1 MSSGTDRRRGEIVTF
16 YSFKG
21 GTGRTMAVANVAW
34 ILAAAGKRVLAADWD
49 LESPGLHRFLHPFL
63 DVARLSTAGGVIDLI
78 REFEHATEAGEPQD
92 PAWYAHY
99 AEVDR
104 YALPLKWSFGR
115 GRLDLLSAGRQN
127 RDYATHLGDLDWEDF
142 YERRHGGRFFDAL
155 REDLRRRYDYVL
167 IDSRTGLSELADIC
181 TAHLPDTL
189 VTCFTFAEQAI
200 SGASVL
206 AREIASRHRN
216 RAIRVLP
223 APMHIDRSQAAQA
236 QAGRT
241 VAMRR
246 LAGLPAGLTEAQR
259 RRYWAA
265 VEVPYQ
271 PAYAFEEIL
280 AAVADP
286 PGVPGTLLSAYT
298 ELVRHITNGE
308 VTGPPMLNESV
319 RRRTAARFVRTP
331 DPAVSD
337 IALHYAATDAVW
349 AEWVTSICRSAG
361 LAVADPALD
370 GIDPPPGATRLTL
383 VSAANA
389 ATLSRLTHDE
399 RAQTGGPPLAAYVAD
414 VAPVSAFDAAH
425 SARLW
430 GDDVVAATTYL
441 LALLGHAGTVLDGPQ
456 PPIRYPG
463 RAPSIFSA
471 PRREPRFTGRG
482 QEMRELRDRLRDHEG
497 AALLPGG
504 SRVAVLGMGGIG
516 KTQIAI
522 EYAHRYAAAYDLV
535 WWIDAAGDVTA
546 QLAAL
551 APHLAVKRPSPVAAA
566 RAALAALE
574 RGRMSGDWLI
584 VFDGADDFDA
594 IAGLLPRG
602 FGHTLVTSRDPAWA
616 EHAEPLEIGLFD
628 RAESIAHLRNR
639 LPTIRDSEAVQVAAS
654 VADLPVAV
662 AAAGRWL
669 ADTGRP
675 AAELLV
681 EPERIGSRLRWWNA
695 SLDRLR
701 TEAAA
706 AYRLLE
712 VCSVLG
718 PEIGLSIVYSD
729 ALAAALAE
737 VDPAVTDRWT
747 RGKLVRTL
755 TRLALIQLDVRGPE
769 AGGAKVVVH
778 PVLQQVI
785 RSRMTDTDLAL
796 TRHHAHVVLAATR
809 PPADEDDPRGWGA
822 YAELGPH
829 LDASGAAGCTDPAVR
844 QLLLHRLRHLRQR
857 GQYAEGRRL
866 GRSLEQTWS
875 ERLTVAE
882 EPDAAELRRQLA
894 YLKFQVASF
903 PES

>member
-1 MSSGTDRRRGEIVTF
+1 VSSGADRRRGEIVTF

-21 GTGRTMAVANVAW
+21 GTGRTMAVANVGW

-49 LESPGLHRFLHPFL
+49 LQSPGLHRFLHPFL
-63 DVARLSTAGGVIDLI
+63 DVARLSAVGGVIDLI
-78 REFEHATEAGEPQD
+78 RDFEHATDAGEPRD

-104 YALPLKWSFGR
+104 YAVPLDWSFGA

-127 RDYATHLGDLDWEDF
+127 RDFATHLGDLDWDDF

-155 REDLRRRYDYVL
+155 REDMRRRYDYVL
-167 IDSRTGLSELADIC
+167 IDSRTGLSDLADIC

-200 SGASVL
+200 SGAATL

-223 APMHIDRSQAAQA
+223 VPMHIDTTRAAQA

-246 LAGLPAGLTEAQR
+246 LAGLPSGLTEAQR

-286 PGVPGTLLSAYT
+286 PGVPGTLLAAYT
-298 ELVRHITNGE
+298 ELVGHITNGA
-308 VTGPPMLNESV
+308 VTSPPIIDEGV

-331 DPAVSD
+331 DPVVSD
-337 IALHYAATDAVW
+337 VTLHYGATDAVW
-349 AEWVTSICRSAG
+349 GEWVASICRGAG
-361 LAVADPALD
+361 LVVADPWRDDSVAS
-370 GIDPPPGATRLTL
+370 PGGARLTL

-389 ATLSRLTHDE
+389 TTLSRLIHDE
-399 RAQTGGPPLAAYVAD
+399 RAQAGRPPLAAYIAD
-414 VAPVSAFDAAH
+414 VAPVAAFDAAH
-425 SARLW
+425 STHVH
-430 GDDVVAATTYL
+430 GDDVVAATTNL
-441 LALLGHAGTVLDGPQ
+441 LTLLGHANTVLDGPSM
-456 PPIRYPG
+456 RFPG
-463 RAPSIFSA
+463 RAPSVFHA
-471 PRREPRFTGRG
+471 PLREPRFTGR
-482 QEMRELRDRLRDHEG
+482 EDELRELRDRLRDHEG
-497 AALLPGG
+497 PTLLPGG

-522 EYAHRYAAAYDLV
+522 EYAHRYAGAYDVV
-535 WWIDAAGDVTA
+535 WWIDATGDVTA

-551 APHLAVKRPSPVAAA
+551 APHLAVKRPTPAAA
-566 RAALAALE
+566 AKAALAALE
-574 RGRMSGDWLI
+574 RGRMYQDWLV

-594 IAGLLPRG
+594 VAGLLPRG
-602 FGHTLVTSRDPAWA
+602 YGHTLVTSRDPAWA
-616 EHAEPLEIGLFD
+616 EHAEPLEVGLFD
-628 RAESIAHLRNR
+628 RSESVAHLRRR

-669 ADTGRP
+669 ADSGRP
-675 AAELLV
+675 PAELLI
-681 EPERIGSRLRWWNA
+681 EPEQIGARLHWWNA

-701 TEAAA
+701 LEAAA

-729 ALAAALAE
+729 ALASALAE

-747 RGKLVRTL
+747 RGKLVQTL
-755 TRLALIQLDVRGPE
+755 TRRALIQLDVRGPE
-769 AGGAKVVVH
+769 AGGARVVVH

-785 RSRMTDTDLAL
+785 RSRMGAGELST

-809 PPADEDDPRGWGA
+809 PPADVDDPRSVAA
-822 YAELGPH
+822 YADLWPH
-829 LDASGAAGCTDPAVR
+829 LDASGAAECADPAVR
-844 QLLLHRLRHLRQR
+844 QLLLHRLRHLRLR

-866 GRSLEQTWS
+866 GRSLEQLWT
-875 ERLTVAE
+875 ETLTATPDAE
-882 EPDAAELRRQLA
+882 AAAELRRQLD
-894 YLKFQVASF
+894 YLKLQAAAFPVA
-903 PES
+903 

>member
-1 MSSGTDRRRGEIVTF
+1 SGTDRRRGEIVTF

-34 ILAAAGKRVLAADWD
+34 ILASAGKRVLAADWD

-63 DVARLSTAGGVIDLI
+63 DAARLSTAGGVIDLI
-78 REFEHATEAGEPQD
+78 REFEHATGAGEPQD

-104 YALPLKWSFGR
+104 YALPLTWSFGR
-115 GRLDLLSAGRQN
+115 GRLDVLTAGRQN
-127 RDYATHLGDLDWEDF
+127 RDYATHLSDLDWDDF

-200 SGASVL
+200 SGAATL

-246 LAGLPAGLTEAQR
+246 LAGLPAGLTDAQR

-286 PGVPGTLLSAYT
+286 PGVPGTMLSAYL

-308 VTGPPMLNESV
+308 VTGPPILDEGV

-331 DPAVSD
+331 DPIVSD
-337 IALHYAATDAVW
+337 VTLQYTPVDAVW
-349 AEWVTSICRSAG
+349 GEWVASICRGAG
-361 LAVADPALD
+361 LVVADPWLD
-370 GIDPPPGATRLTL
+370 GFDPPPGAARLTL
-383 VSAANA
+383 VSSANA
-389 ATLSRLTHDE
+389 AALARLTHDE
-399 RAQTGGPPLAAYVAD
+399 RAQPGGPPLAAYIAD
-414 VAPVSAFDAAH
+414 VTPVSSFDAAH
-425 SARLW
+425 SAQLHS
-430 GDDVVAATTYL
+430 GDVVAATTNL
-441 LALLGHAGTVLDGPQ
+441 LTLLGHASTVLDGPH
-456 PPIRYPG
+456 PPTRFPG
-463 RAPSIFSA
+463 RPPAVFQAPS
-471 PRREPRFTGRG
+471 RDPRFTGRG
-482 QEMRELRDRLRDHEG
+482 QEMRELRDRLRDQEG
-497 AALLPGG
+497 TALLPGG

-516 KTQIAI
+516 KSQIAI

-535 WWIDAAGDVTA
+535 WWIDATGDVTE

-551 APHLAVKRPSPVAAA
+551 APHLAVKRPSPAAAA

-574 RGRMSGDWLI
+574 RGRMYADWLVI
-584 VFDGADDFDA
+584 FDGADDFDA
-594 IAGLLPRG
+594 VAGLLPRG

-616 EHAEPLEIGLFD
+616 EHAEPLEVGLFD
-628 RAESIAHLRNR
+628 RAESIAHLRHR

-675 AAELLV
+675 PAELLV
-681 EPERIGSRLRWWNA
+681 EPERIGSRLRWWNT
-695 SLDRLR
+695 SLDRVR
-701 TEAAA
+701 AEAAA

-737 VDPAVTDRWT
+737 VDPAVVDRWR
-747 RGKLVRTL
+747 RGKLVQTL

-769 AGGAKVVVH
+769 AGGARVVIH

-785 RSRMTDTDLAL
+785 RSRMSEPELAVI
-796 TRHHAHVVLAATR
+796 RHHAHVVLASIR
-809 PPADEDDPRGWGA
+809 PPAEVDDPRGWGA
-822 YAELGPH
+822 YAELWPH
-829 LDASGAAGCTDPAVR
+829 LDASGAAECTDAAVR
-844 QLLLHRLRHLRQR
+844 QLLLHRLRHLRRR

-866 GRSLEQTWS
+866 GDRLEQSWT
-875 ERLTVAE
+875 ERLAFLA

-903 PES
+903 PEG